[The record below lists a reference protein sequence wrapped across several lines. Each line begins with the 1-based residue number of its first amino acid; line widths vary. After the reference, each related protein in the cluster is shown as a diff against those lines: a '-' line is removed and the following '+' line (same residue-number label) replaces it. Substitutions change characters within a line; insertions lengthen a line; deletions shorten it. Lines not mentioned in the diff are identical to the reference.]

1 MSENNSKE
9 FNFEESINELETL
22 ISKSEQGGINL
33 DDMVKNYQRGVK
45 ILSNCRKKLESAELE
60 IRDASIL
67 NPKTPEQDA

>member
-9 FNFEESINELETL
+9 FNFEESLNELETL
-22 ISKSEQGGINL
+22 ISNSEQGGINL

>member
-9 FNFEESINELETL
+9 FNFEESLNELETL